1 MSEELKPCP
10 CCGCK
15 VIGAAEIK
23 QAVSTYSVVECH
35 DCGLKAS
42 SYESLADAI
51 AKWNTRPA
59 PAPATAVAGEQDH
72 VARELAAAHA
82 QNSEAIARR
91 WKPDLVNKDAATGNP
106 TNRYLF
112 KEMCA
117 YFGIELGVDRVDVA
131 MRKIDAKANPPAA
144 VAVPEGDA
152 LESAANVLQEAI
164 VQNGGRPSEMAIDWV
179 LLIML
184 AAAPA
189 SPVAAGGWVNGD
201 VAPAEAGA
209 YLCMVQAKGATIA
222 YPRVVWW
229 GYYEFIV
236 DEAPTL
242 SNGQSYNEDDAM
254 VSGTGWHDEIEQFGG
269 EYDFVT
275 VTFNT
280 PGDERIISYIPT
292 KLLRQPL
299 PPAPASN
306 AGGGE

>member
-15 VIGAAEIK
+15 VIGAAEMK
-23 QAVSTYSVVECH
+23 QALSTYSVVECH

-59 PAPATAVAGEQDH
+59 SA
-72 VARELAAAHA
+72 
-82 QNSEAIARR
+82 S
-91 WKPDLVNKDAATGNP
+91 
-106 TNRYLF
+106 
-112 KEMCA
+112 
-117 YFGIELGVDRVDVA
+117 
-131 MRKIDAKANPPAA
+131 PAA
-144 VAVPEGDA
+144 VAVPEGVA
-152 LESAANVLQEAI
+152 LESAANILQEAI
-164 VQNGGRPSEMAIDWV
+164 VQNGGSPSEMAIDWV
-179 LLIML
+179 RRIML

-201 VAPAEAGA
+201 AAPAEAGA

-242 SNGQSYNEDDAM
+242 SEGQSYNEDDAM

-280 PGDERIISYIPT
+280 PGDERIVSYSPT
-292 KLLRQPL
+292 KLLPQPL